1 MAIPL
6 AYNLRN
12 LVVRKTTTIMTAFG
26 IALTVA
32 VLVADLALVH
42 GLRTAFQA
50 SGNPQQILVLRKG
63 ATAEV
68 SSSVTRQAYQDLKFM
83 PGIAVNGAREPMAS
97 PEVVTVINLPGIDSP
112 KGMNIT
118 LRGLPPA
125 GMEMRDTKIQ
135 EGRWF
140 RSGQR
145 EVVVGKSVAKRYPGA
160 RLGKRVRF
168 GKGEWEVVGVMDG
181 GQSAIN
187 SEIWGDLNQIGSDFN
202 RQDSFSSVLIRATD
216 AAEVPAL
223 VRSLEDDRRLN
234 VSAMSERDY
243 YDRQTSAGA
252 PMQFLGVLISAIMAV
267 GSSFAAMNT
276 MYAAVARR
284 SKEIGTLRAL
294 GFSRGSIM
302 LSFLVESLLLSMLGG
317 ILGCVLVLPLNN
329 VTTGVGSFVTFS
341 EIAFNFRVD
350 PASMITGIAFA
361 MVVGAIGGLFPA
373 RMAAHK
379 DVLVALREV

>member
-145 EVVVGKSVAKRYPGA
+145 EVVAGKSVAKRYPGA

-187 SEIWGDLNQIGSDFN
+187 SEIWGDLNQIGSAFN
-202 RQDSFSSVLIRATD
+202 RQDSFSSVLIRATG

>member
-145 EVVVGKSVAKRYPGA
+145 EVVAGKSVAKRYPGA
-160 RLGKRVRF
+160 RLGKRIRF

-202 RQDSFSSVLIRATD
+202 RQDSFSSILIRATD

>member
-145 EVVVGKSVAKRYPGA
+145 EVVAGKSVAKRYPGA

-202 RQDSFSSVLIRATD
+202 RQDSFSSILIRATD

>member
-97 PEVVTVINLPGIDSP
+97 PEVVTVINLPSIDSP

-202 RQDSFSSVLIRATD
+202 RQDSFSSILIRATD

>member
-118 LRGLPPA
+118 LRGLPSA

-145 EVVVGKSVAKRYPGA
+145 EVVAGKSVAKRYPGA

-202 RQDSFSSVLIRATD
+202 RQDSFSSILIRATD

-373 RMAAHK
+373 RRAAHK

>member
-202 RQDSFSSVLIRATD
+202 RQDSFSSVLIRATG

>member
-97 PEVVTVINLPGIDSP
+97 PEVVTVINLPSIDSP

-145 EVVVGKSVAKRYPGA
+145 EVVAGKSVAKRYPGA
-160 RLGKRVRF
+160 RLGKRIRF

-202 RQDSFSSVLIRATD
+202 RQDSFSSILIRATD

-302 LSFLVESLLLSMLGG
+302 LSFLVESLLLSLLGG
-317 ILGCVLVLPLNN
+317 ILGCVLVFPLNN
-329 VTTGVGSFVTFS
+329 VTTGVGSFITFS

-350 PASMITGIAFA
+350 GASMISGIVFA

-373 RMAAHK
+373 RMAARK

>member
-97 PEVVTVINLPGIDSP
+97 PEVVTVINLPSIDSP

-145 EVVVGKSVAKRYPGA
+145 EVVAGKSVAKRYPGA
-160 RLGKRVRF
+160 RLGKRIRF

-202 RQDSFSSVLIRATD
+202 RQDSFSSILIRATD

>member
-97 PEVVTVINLPGIDSP
+97 PEVVTVINLPSIDSP

-145 EVVVGKSVAKRYPGA
+145 EVVAGKSVAKRYPGA
-160 RLGKRVRF
+160 QFGKLLRF
-168 GKGEWEVVGVMDG
+168 GKGEWQVVGVMDG

-187 SEIWGDLNQIGSDFN
+187 SEIWGDLNQIGADFN

>member
-97 PEVVTVINLPGIDSP
+97 PEVVTVINLPSIDSP

-145 EVVVGKSVAKRYPGA
+145 EVVAGKSVAKRYPGA

-202 RQDSFSSVLIRATD
+202 RQDSFSSILIRATD

>member
-97 PEVVTVINLPGIDSP
+97 PEVVTVINLPSIDSP

-145 EVVVGKSVAKRYPGA
+145 EVVAGKSVAKRYPGA
-160 RLGKRVRF
+160 RLGKRIRF

-202 RQDSFSSVLIRATD
+202 RQDSFSSILIRATD

-302 LSFLVESLLLSMLGG
+302 LSFLIESLLLSMLGG

>member
-145 EVVVGKSVAKRYPGA
+145 EVVAGKSVAKRYPGA
-160 RLGKRVRF
+160 RLGKRIRF

-202 RQDSFSSVLIRATD
+202 RQDSFNSVLIRATD
-216 AAEVPAL
+216 AAAVPAL

-234 VSAMSERDY
+234 VSAMTERDY

-302 LSFLVESLLLSMLGG
+302 LSFLIESLLLSMLGG

>member
-1 MAIPL
+1 
-6 AYNLRN
+6 
-12 LVVRKTTTIMTAFG
+12 MTAFG

-68 SSSVTRQAYQDLKFM
+68 SSSVTRAAYQDLKFM

-202 RQDSFSSVLIRATD
+202 RQDSFSSVLIRATG

>member
-1 MAIPL
+1 MKIPVS
-6 AYNLRN
+6 YNLRN

-97 PEVVTVINLPGIDSP
+97 PEVVTVINLPSIDSP

-145 EVVVGKSVAKRYPGA
+145 EVVAGKSVAKRYPGA
-160 RLGKRVRF
+160 RLGKRIRF

-202 RQDSFSSVLIRATD
+202 RQDSFSSILIRATD

-234 VSAMSERDY
+234 VSAMTERDY

-252 PMQFLGVLISAIMAV
+252 PMQFLGVLVAVIMAV
-267 GSSFAAMNT
+267 GSS
-276 MYAAVARR
+276 YAAVARR
-284 SKEIGTLRAL
+284 SREIGTLRAL

-302 LSFLVESLLLSMLGG
+302 LSFLVESLLLSLLGG
-317 ILGCVLVLPLNN
+317 ILGCVLVLPL
-329 VTTGVGSFVTFS
+329 
-341 EIAFNFRVD
+341 
-350 PASMITGIAFA
+350 
-361 MVVGAIGGLFPA
+361 
-373 RMAAHK
+373 
-379 DVLVALREV
+379 

>member
-145 EVVVGKSVAKRYPGA
+145 EVVAGKSVAKRYPGA
-160 RLGKRVRF
+160 RIGKRIRF

-202 RQDSFSSVLIRATD
+202 RQDSFNSVLIRATD
-216 AAEVPAL
+216 AAAVPAL

-234 VSAMSERDY
+234 VSAMTERDY

>member
-145 EVVVGKSVAKRYPGA
+145 EVVAGKSVAKRYPGA
-160 RLGKRVRF
+160 RLGKRIRF

-202 RQDSFSSVLIRATD
+202 RQDSFSSVLIRATG

>member
-50 SGNPQQILVLRKG
+50 SGNPLQILVLRKG

-97 PEVVTVINLPGIDSP
+97 PEVVTVINLPSIDSP

-145 EVVVGKSVAKRYPGA
+145 EVVAGKSVAKRYPGA
-160 RLGKRVRF
+160 RLGKRIRF

-202 RQDSFSSVLIRATD
+202 RQDSFSSILIRATD

>member
-145 EVVVGKSVAKRYPGA
+145 EVVAGKSVAKRYPGA
-160 RLGKRVRF
+160 RLGKRIRF

-202 RQDSFSSVLIRATD
+202 RQDSFSSILIRATD

-302 LSFLVESLLLSMLGG
+302 LSFLIESLLLSMLGG

>member
-145 EVVVGKSVAKRYPGA
+145 EVVAGKSVAKRYPGA
-160 RLGKRVRF
+160 RLGKRIRF

-202 RQDSFSSVLIRATD
+202 RQDSFSSILIRATD

-302 LSFLVESLLLSMLGG
+302 LSFLVESLLLSVLGG

>member
-118 LRGLPPA
+118 LRGLPSA

-145 EVVVGKSVAKRYPGA
+145 EVVAGKSVAKRYPGA

-202 RQDSFSSVLIRATD
+202 RQDSFSSILIRATD

-302 LSFLVESLLLSMLGG
+302 LSFLIESLLLSMLGG

>member
-145 EVVVGKSVAKRYPGA
+145 EVVAGKSVAKRYPGA

-202 RQDSFSSVLIRATD
+202 RQDSFSSILIRATG

>member
-97 PEVVTVINLPGIDSP
+97 PEVVTVINLPSIDSP

-145 EVVVGKSVAKRYPGA
+145 EVVAGKSVAKRYPGA

-202 RQDSFSSVLIRATD
+202 RQDSFSSILMRATD

-267 GSSFAAMNT
+267 GSGFAAMNT

>member
-97 PEVVTVINLPGIDSP
+97 PEVVTVINLPSIDSP

-145 EVVVGKSVAKRYPGA
+145 EVVAGKSVAKRYPGA

-202 RQDSFSSVLIRATD
+202 RQDSFSSILIRATD

-302 LSFLVESLLLSMLGG
+302 LSFLIESLLLSMLGG

>member
-145 EVVVGKSVAKRYPGA
+145 EVVAGKSFAKRYPGA
-160 RLGKRVRF
+160 RLGKRIRF

-202 RQDSFSSVLIRATD
+202 RQDSFSSILIRATD

>member
-97 PEVVTVINLPGIDSP
+97 PEVVTVINLPSIDSP

-202 RQDSFSSVLIRATD
+202 RQDSFSSILIRATG

>member
-145 EVVVGKSVAKRYPGA
+145 EVVAGKSVAKRYPGA
-160 RLGKRVRF
+160 RLGKRIRF
-168 GKGEWEVVGVMDG
+168 GKGEWEVVGVIDG

-202 RQDSFSSVLIRATD
+202 RQDSFSSILIRATD

-302 LSFLVESLLLSMLGG
+302 LSFLVESLLLSVLGG

-329 VTTGVGSFVTFS
+329 VTTGVGSFITFS

>member
-50 SGNPQQILVLRKG
+50 SGNPRQILVLRKG

-97 PEVVTVINLPGIDSP
+97 PEVVTVINLPSIDSP

-145 EVVVGKSVAKRYPGA
+145 EVVAGKSVAKRYPGA

-202 RQDSFSSVLIRATD
+202 RQDSFSSILIRATD

>member
-202 RQDSFSSVLIRATD
+202 RQDSFSSILIRATD

-329 VTTGVGSFVTFS
+329 VTTGVGSFITFS

>member
-145 EVVVGKSVAKRYPGA
+145 EVVAGKSVAKRYPGA

-202 RQDSFSSVLIRATD
+202 RQDSFSSVLIRATG

>member
-68 SSSVTRQAYQDLKFM
+68 SSSVTRAAYQDLKFM
-83 PGIAVNGAREPMAS
+83 PGIAANEAREPMAS
-97 PEVVTVINLPGIDSP
+97 PEVVTVINLPSIDSP
-112 KGMNIT
+112 KGMNVT

-145 EVVVGKSVAKRYPGA
+145 EVVAGKSVAKRYPGA
-160 RLGKRVRF
+160 RLGKRIRF

-202 RQDSFSSVLIRATD
+202 RQDSFSSILIRATD

>member
-118 LRGLPPA
+118 LRGLPSA

-145 EVVVGKSVAKRYPGA
+145 EVVAGKSVAKRYPGA

-202 RQDSFSSVLIRATD
+202 RQDSFSSILIRATD